1 MIFVWLLI
9 EKQPYIFVFCIIPKS
24 QYYIDFSFC
33 FCYNYFTV
41 TSTHILCTFHMIQ
54 TMENSMD
61 TNLLKVGKYN
71 NSFNSVLGINP
82 NETRT
87 DSIELIK
94 RYKDNILIGIK
105 LDKSSNYLYI
115 STMYN
120 IQESKIQRRL
130 HSGRLKKFNIDKTT
144 F

>member
-1 MIFVWLLI
+1 
-9 EKQPYIFVFCIIPKS
+9 
-24 QYYIDFSFC
+24 
-33 FCYNYFTV
+33 
-41 TSTHILCTFHMIQ
+41 
-54 TMENSMD
+54 MD

-82 NETRT
+82 NETRA
-87 DSIELIK
+87 DSIDLIK

>member
-1 MIFVWLLI
+1 
-9 EKQPYIFVFCIIPKS
+9 
-24 QYYIDFSFC
+24 
-33 FCYNYFTV
+33 
-41 TSTHILCTFHMIQ
+41 
-54 TMENSMD
+54 MD

-87 DSIELIK
+87 DSIEPIK

-115 STMYN
+115 STMYD

>member
-1 MIFVWLLI
+1 
-9 EKQPYIFVFCIIPKS
+9 
-24 QYYIDFSFC
+24 
-33 FCYNYFTV
+33 
-41 TSTHILCTFHMIQ
+41 
-54 TMENSMD
+54 MD

-82 NETRT
+82 NETRI

-115 STMYN
+115 STMYD

-130 HSGRLKKFNIDKTT
+130 HSGRLKNSILTKQHFNSILWKKREYVNNKHDYFEVGNGSRRTHLMST
-144 F
+144 